1 MNKVLFWVTTLF
13 VSLSFQADETFIERQ
28 GQITFFSYTA
38 VENIEAT
45 NNQVL
50 SQFNPNTGEIAVSI
64 LMRAFIFKK
73 KLMRQHFNE
82 SYIESDLYPKATF
95 TGFIEGFNSNLT
107 DPQTKIIKGDFTL
120 KGITTPMEFKA
131 DINQKNGD
139 YQITGE
145 LEVNIDDYKIRVP
158 KLLAPNIAKTIQ
170 VTFNFQYE
178 PYEQ

>member
-1 MNKVLFWVTTLF
+1 MNKVFFWATTLF
-13 VSLSFQADETFIERQ
+13 VSISFQADESFIERQ

-50 SQFNPNTGEIAVSI
+50 SQFNPDTGEIAVSI

-95 TGFIEGFNSNLT
+95 AGFIEGFDLT
-107 DPQTKIIKGDFTL
+107 QTGQQTKIVRGDFTL
-120 KGITTPMEFKA
+120 KGIKTPIEFKA
-131 DINQKNGD
+131 DIDSKNGD

-145 LEVNIDDYKIRVP
+145 LEVNIDDYNIKVP

-170 VTFNFQYE
+170 VKFNFQYE